1 MQNSWWQELERE
13 LEQQFE
19 SFLGDHPGQQELL
32 EQEEWR
38 EQQRRRQQRLAQIE
52 QQAQHLRQQLLTL
65 SGEIK
70 AWHQRV
76 ERARQAKAHEL
87 ASKASSHLDG
97 LMAQGRTQWTDL
109 ANLGRRF
116 SEVEAQLQELSR
128 QAQSSRPGLDDDWA
142 RFEAEQE
149 LEQLRRD
156 KGLS

>member
-1 MQNSWWQELERE
+1 MSNWLEQLERE
-13 LEQQFE
+13 L
-19 SFLGDHPGQQELL
+19 D
-32 EQEEWR
+32 
-38 EQQRRRQQRLAQIE
+38 QRLSAFLRNNPVQNQLFQDQHQQDRAQALQRQRQRLQQDAE
-52 QQAQHLRQQLLTL
+52 QLRGQLLTL
-65 SGEIK
+65 VTEVR
-70 AWHQRV
+70 AWTDRID
-76 ERARQAKAHEL
+76 RARRAGALDLAQRAQA
-87 ASKASSHLDG
+87 HLDG

-149 LEQLRRD
+149 LEQLRRE